1 MTTNSFGRV
10 DEENNVYVVEL
21 NGDRK
26 VGQMPG
32 VSADEAIEYFVRK
45 YEALEGSVKLLEQR
59 VNKKADADSISKAA
73 AKLTIDLL
81 EASAVGDLQ
90 ALRERVLSL
99 APKIQDLLNSK
110 KEENQE
116 AVVAA
121 LAAREEIAKQAEA
134 LASSDLSKA
143 IWKDVSLKLSGLFE
157 QWQSLQKSGA
167 RVPKSEADAIWKR
180 FQTSRNKLESA
191 KRAYFAEAGQKAKN
205 AKATKEGLVKRAEAL
220 ATKGADSV
228 VEYRKLLD
236 EWKAAGRTKNDDA
249 LWSSFKAAGD
259 TIYAAKGE
267 QMAQVSASQ
276 SEALTSK
283 LALLDEAKA
292 IDPQKDLAK
301 AKQLLKSIQDRWE
314 KAGRVA
320 RTDMARTEDKLRAIE
335 TAVKNADRDHWKAT
349 DPAAKARKDDVT
361 LKLEE
366 AIAKLEIEI
375 SKTTDSKKKTE
386 LTEALAARKSWLE
399 VVAANAK

>member
-21 NGDRK
+21 NGERK

-121 LAAREEIAKQAEA
+121 LASREEIAKQAEA
-134 LASSDLSKA
+134 LASSDLSKV
-143 IWKDVSLKLSGLFE
+143 IWKDVSVKLATLFE
-157 QWQSLQKSGA
+157 EWQGLQKSGV

-191 KRAYFAEAGQKAKN
+191 KRAFFAEAGQKAKN
-205 AKATKEGLVKRAEAL
+205 AKAAKEGLVKRAEAL
-220 ATKGADSV
+220 ASKGADSV

-276 SEALTSK
+276 SEALTAK
-283 LALLDEAKA
+283 LALLEEAEA
-292 IDPQKDLAK
+292 INPQKDLAK
-301 AKQLLKSIQDRWE
+301 AKQLLKNIQDRWE

-320 RTDMARTEDKLRAIE
+320 RNDMAKTEDKLRAIE
-335 TAVKNADRDHWKAT
+335 TAVKNADRDHWIAT

-366 AIAKLEIEI
+366 AIAKLETQI
-375 SKTTDSKKKTE
+375 SQTTDSKKKTE
-386 LTEALAARKSWLE
+386 LSEALAARKSWLE
-399 VVAANAK
+399 VVAANSK

>member
-21 NGDRK
+21 NGERK

-121 LAAREEIAKQAEA
+121 LASREEIAKQAEA

-143 IWKDVSLKLSGLFE
+143 IWKDVSLKLATLFE
-157 QWQSLQKSGA
+157 EWQGLQKSGV

-191 KRAYFAEAGQKAKN
+191 KRAFFAEAGQKAKN
-205 AKATKEGLVKRAEAL
+205 AKAAKEGLVKRAEAL
-220 ATKGADSV
+220 ASKGADSV

-276 SEALTSK
+276 SEALTAK
-283 LALLDEAKA
+283 LALLEEAKA
-292 IDPQKDLAK
+292 INPQKDLAK
-301 AKQLLKSIQDRWE
+301 AKQLLKNIQDRWE

-320 RTDMARTEDKLRAIE
+320 RNDMAKTEDKLRAIE
-335 TAVKNADRDHWKAT
+335 TAVKNADRDHWIAT

-366 AIAKLEIEI
+366 AIAKLETQI
-375 SKTTDSKKKTE
+375 SQTTDSKKKTE
-386 LTEALAARKSWLE
+386 LSEALAARKSWLE
-399 VVAANAK
+399 VVAANSK

>member
-1 MTTNSFGRV
+1 MTTNLFGRV

-21 NGDRK
+21 NGERK

-32 VSADEAIEYFVRK
+32 VSSNEAIEYFIRK

-73 AKLTIDLL
+73 AKLTVDLL
-81 EASAVGDLQ
+81 DASAVGDLQ
-90 ALRERVLSL
+90 ALRERVLAL

-116 AVVAA
+116 AVGVA
-121 LAAREEIAKQAEA
+121 LAAREEIAKKAEE
-134 LASSDLSKA
+134 LASGDLTKV
-143 IWKDVSLKLSGLFE
+143 IWKDVSAKLTALFE
-157 QWQSLQKSGA
+157 QWQALQKSGA
-167 RVPKSEADAIWKR
+167 RVPKAEADAIWKR

-191 KRAYFAEAGQKAKN
+191 KRAFFAEAGQKAKN
-205 AKATKEGLVKRAEAL
+205 AKATKEALVKRAEAL
-220 ATKGADSV
+220 ASKGSDAV
-228 VEYRKLLD
+228 VEYRKLLE
-236 EWKAAGRTKNDDA
+236 EWKAAGRTKNDDQ
-249 LWSSFKAAGD
+249 LWVLFKAAGD
-259 TIYAAKGE
+259 TIYAAKSE
-267 QMAQVSASQ
+267 QMTQVSASQ
-276 SEALTSK
+276 GEALTAK
-283 LALLDEAKA
+283 LALLEEAKA

-320 RTDMARTEDKLRAIE
+320 RNDMAKTEDKLRAIE

-366 AIAKLEIEI
+366 AIAKLEKQI
-375 SKTTDSKKKTE
+375 SQTTDQKKKTE
-386 LTEALAARKSWLE
+386 LAEALAARKSWLE
-399 VVAANAK
+399 VVSVNSK

>member
-21 NGDRK
+21 NGERK

-32 VSADEAIEYFVRK
+32 VSSDEAIEYFVRK

-73 AKLTIDLL
+73 AKLTVDLL
-81 EASAVGDLQ
+81 DASAVGDLQ
-90 ALRERVLSL
+90 ALRERVLAL

-116 AVVAA
+116 AVGVA
-121 LAAREEIAKQAEA
+121 LAAREDIAKKAEE
-134 LASSDLSKA
+134 LASGDLTKV
-143 IWKDVSLKLSGLFE
+143 IWKDVSAKLTALFE
-157 QWQSLQKSGA
+157 QWQALQKSGA
-167 RVPKSEADAIWKR
+167 RVPKAEADAIWKR

-191 KRAYFAEAGQKAKN
+191 KRAFFAEAGQKAKN
-205 AKATKEGLVKRAEAL
+205 AKATKEALVKRAEAL
-220 ATKGADSV
+220 ASKGSDAV

-236 EWKAAGRTKNDDA
+236 EWKAAGRTKNDDQ
-249 LWSSFKAAGD
+249 LWVLFKAAGD
-259 TIYAAKGE
+259 TIYAAKSE

-276 SEALTSK
+276 GEALTAK
-283 LALLDEAKA
+283 LALLEEAKA

-320 RTDMARTEDKLRAIE
+320 RNDMAKTEDKLRAIE

-366 AIAKLEIEI
+366 AIAKLEKQI
-375 SKTTDSKKKTE
+375 SQTTDQKKKTE

-399 VVAANAK
+399 VVSANSK

>member
-21 NGDRK
+21 NGERK

-236 EWKAAGRTKNDDA
+236 EWKAAGRTKNDDQ

-292 IDPQKDLAK
+292 IDPQNDLAK

-366 AIAKLEIEI
+366 AITKLEIEI